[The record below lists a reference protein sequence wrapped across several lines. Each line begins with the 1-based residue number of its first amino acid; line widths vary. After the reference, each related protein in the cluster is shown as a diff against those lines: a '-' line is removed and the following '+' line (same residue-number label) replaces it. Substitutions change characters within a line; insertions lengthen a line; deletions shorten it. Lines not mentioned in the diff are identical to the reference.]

1 MLWEISLL
9 IIAVSFLLVAVFA
22 IPSLLQIRK
31 SAKSLELTTKT
42 LNQNLPGILTS
53 TDELASNLAQSTRSL
68 HDQIDSV
75 KGIVQKFE
83 NVADDVVDFERTLR
97 AEIESPV
104 MEIVTTVSAVVKASR
119 VFCGRIATKKV
130 TIKTFITKLYQFLRN
145 TMLFIVESYIVSCQ
159 QWYGFS

>member
-9 IIAVSFLLVAVFA
+9 IIAVSFLLVTVFA

-42 LNQNLPGILTS
+42 LNQNLPGILAS
-53 TDELASNLAQSTRSL
+53 TDELASNLAQSTQSL

-119 VFCGRIATKKV
+119 VFWDALRLKKW
-130 TIKTFITKLYQFLRN
+130 Q
-145 TMLFIVESYIVSCQ
+145 
-159 QWYGFS
+159 

>member
-42 LNQNLPGILTS
+42 LNQNLPGILAS

-68 HDQIDSV
+68 HDQINSV

-119 VFCGRIATKKV
+119 VFWDALRLKK
-130 TIKTFITKLYQFLRN
+130 
-145 TMLFIVESYIVSCQ
+145 
-159 QWYGFS
+159 

>member
-9 IIAVSFLLVAVFA
+9 IIAVSFLLVAIFA

-53 TDELASNLAQSTRSL
+53 MDELATNLARGTRSI

-83 NVADDVVDFERTLR
+83 NVADDIVDFERTLR
-97 AEIESPV
+97 AEIESPI

-119 VFCGRIATKKV
+119 VFWDALRLKK
-130 TIKTFITKLYQFLRN
+130 
-145 TMLFIVESYIVSCQ
+145 
-159 QWYGFS
+159 